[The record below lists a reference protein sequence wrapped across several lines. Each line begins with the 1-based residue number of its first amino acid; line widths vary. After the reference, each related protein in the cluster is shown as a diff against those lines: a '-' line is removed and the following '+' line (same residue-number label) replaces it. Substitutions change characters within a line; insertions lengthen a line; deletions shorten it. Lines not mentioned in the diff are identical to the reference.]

1 MGSGRTDAELLQRAR
16 ALQAEAVDLL
26 VRLDL
31 EAAFPGFGAAEPVGS
46 VASGLMVWRDLDV
59 VFSAPH
65 ATAAAVFEGLARLA
79 ARPGLL
85 AVDFR
90 DERGERRP
98 TERPADERYYL
109 VCSCQGPSGRWK
121 VDITVWLHAVDRPHR
136 IEAERLRDAPLDQR
150 LAILRLKDLW
160 HRSPQYPDQVG
171 GVDVYTA
178 CWITACG
185 RQGSSAPTCGAGACP
200 PTPGQAPVLRKDP
213 SPTRCPRGAE
223 PERAM
228 MLRAG

>member
-1 MGSGRTDAELLQRAR
+1 VGSGRTDAELLQRAR

-26 VRLDL
+26 VGLDL

-90 DERGERRP
+90 DQRGERRP
-98 TERPADERYYL
+98 TERPADERYYV
-109 VCSCQGPSGRWK
+109 VCSCQGPGGRWK

-136 IEAERLRDAPLDQR
+136 IEAERLREAALDRR
-150 LAILRLKDLW
+150 LAILRLKDLR
-160 HRSPQYPDQVG
+160 HRSPHYPDQVG

-178 CWITACG
+178 VLDHGVRTAG
-185 RQGSSAPTCGAGACP
+185 EFSAHLRSRGLPADPGAG
-200 PTPGQAPVLRKDP
+200 PGSAQGPIADEVP
-213 SPTRCPRGAE
+213 
-223 PERAM
+223 
-228 MLRAG
+228 